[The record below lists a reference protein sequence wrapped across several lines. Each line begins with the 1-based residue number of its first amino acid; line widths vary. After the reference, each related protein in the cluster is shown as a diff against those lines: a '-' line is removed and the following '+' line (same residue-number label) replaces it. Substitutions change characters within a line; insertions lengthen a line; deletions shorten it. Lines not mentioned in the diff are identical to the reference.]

1 MLTFQLLSQPGKAEG
16 ITGFTDKIAGKA
28 TYQRAESAKAR
39 CAPPA
44 IASFAGAKRGDG
56 GKLLSCLLYAQA
68 IATRA
73 VLGKV

>member
-1 MLTFQLLSQPGKAEG
+1 MLSPHVDLPALIAGKAEG
-16 ITGFTDKIAGKA
+16 ITGFTDEISG
-28 TYQRAESAKAR
+28 KAR

-73 VLGKV
+73 MLGSV